1 MVILEHP
8 KNVKKYNVV
17 GVSAFLDEDDMALR
31 RTEIG
36 NGMET
41 GSYSDLGSSNCSS
54 ICISVKNRSEK

>member
-1 MVILEHP
+1 MCCVYQQHP
-8 KNVKKYNVV
+8 KKVKKVKVV
-17 GVSAFLDEDDMALR
+17 GFSAFFDEEDMALR

-54 ICISVKNRSEK
+54 ICTSEE